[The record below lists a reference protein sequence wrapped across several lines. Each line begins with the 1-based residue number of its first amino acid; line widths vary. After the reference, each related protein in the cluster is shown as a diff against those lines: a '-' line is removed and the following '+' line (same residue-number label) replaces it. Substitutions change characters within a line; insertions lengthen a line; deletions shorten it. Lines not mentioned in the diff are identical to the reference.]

1 VKKGPEPTVVTW
13 QNLQVGKFSRCVR
26 TTIVTLITVVL
37 LAASIMGIVV
47 SKYYQD
53 TNSEKYNT
61 SNCGISTETLTM
73 DQAFNDY
80 NLPPER
86 QAGLINCF
94 CFNQLKILGYIHLC
108 LSYYI
113 GSTQQI

>member
-1 VKKGPEPTVVTW
+1 
-13 QNLQVGKFSRCVR
+13 
-26 TTIVTLITVVL
+26 
-37 LAASIMGIVV
+37 MGIVV

-80 NLPPER
+80 NLPAER
-86 QAGLINCF
+86 
-94 CFNQLKILGYIHLC
+94 
-108 LSYYI
+108 
-113 GSTQQI
+113 